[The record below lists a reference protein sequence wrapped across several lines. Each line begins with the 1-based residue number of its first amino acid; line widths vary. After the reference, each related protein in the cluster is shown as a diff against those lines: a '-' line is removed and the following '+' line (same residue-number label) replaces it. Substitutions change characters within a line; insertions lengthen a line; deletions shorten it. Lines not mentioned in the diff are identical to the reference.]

1 MRVLVDTHA
10 LLWAISGDRRLSK
23 RAHSVLAS
31 FANEVFVSAA
41 SAWEIT
47 TKHRLGKLP
56 SAEGLVADFGRI
68 IEQLGFHAL
77 PISIEHAQRAGSL
90 PGDHRDPF
98 DRMLVAQAQ
107 SENLPLVS
115 NERIFDFYGIKR
127 IWQAGGRYRRPST
140 SLRATLGKC

>member
-1 MRVLVDTHA
+1 MRVLVDTHT
-10 LLWAISGDRRLSK
+10 LLWAVTGDRKLSK

-56 SAEGLVADFGRI
+56 SAGELVADFARI
-68 IEQLGFHAL
+68 VEQLGFQPL
-77 PISIEHAQRAGSL
+77 PISIDHAQRAGNL

-98 DRMLVAQAQ
+98 DRMLIAQAQ
-107 SENLPLVS
+107 SENLALVS

-127 IWQAGGRYRRPST
+127 IW
-140 SLRATLGKC
+140 

>member
-10 LLWAISGDRRLSK
+10 LLWAVTGDRRLSK

-56 SAEGLVADFGRI
+56 SAEGLVADFARI
-68 IEQLGFHAL
+68 VERLGFRPL
-77 PISIEHAQRAGSL
+77 PISLEHAQRAGSL
-90 PGDHRDPF
+90 PGPHRDPF

-115 NERIFDFYGIKR
+115 NERIFDIYGIKR
-127 IWQAGGRYRRPST
+127 IW
-140 SLRATLGKC
+140 

>member
-10 LLWAISGDRRLSK
+10 LLWAVTGNRRLSK

-56 SAEGLVADFGRI
+56 SAEGLVADFARI
-68 IEQLGFHAL
+68 VEQLGFHPL
-77 PISIEHAQRAGSL
+77 PISLEHAQRAGSL
-90 PGDHRDPF
+90 PGAHRDPF
-98 DRMLVAQAQ
+98 DRMLIAQAQ
-107 SENLPLVS
+107 NEDLLLVS
-115 NERIFDFYGIKR
+115 NEKIFDIYGIKR
-127 IWQAGGRYRRPST
+127 IW
-140 SLRATLGKC
+140 

>member
-10 LLWAISGDRRLSK
+10 LLWAVTGDRRLSK
-23 RAHSVLAS
+23 RAQSVLAS
-31 FANEVFVSAA
+31 FANEVFVCAA

-56 SAEGLVADFGRI
+56 SAEGLVADFARI
-68 IEQLGFHAL
+68 VEQLGFRPL
-77 PISIEHAQRAGSL
+77 PISLEHAQRAGNL
-90 PGDHRDPF
+90 PGVHRDPF

-115 NERIFDFYGIKR
+115 NEGIFDIYGIKR
-127 IWQAGGRYRRPST
+127 IW
-140 SLRATLGKC
+140 